1 MPPKTMR
8 AVVLKGD
15 FKVQLL
21 LRPGEHNANAA
32 IKVAVEDRP
41 YPQLQQPT
49 DAILKVSSTALCG
62 SDLHFYRGHLK
73 CPPDFICGHE
83 FVGEIVEKGESVKS
97 FEIGDK
103 VRNATYPSITADD
116 EREGREWMKR

>member
-15 FKVQLL
+15 FKT
-21 LRPGEHNANAA
+21 

-41 YPQLQQPT
+41 YPQLREPT
-49 DAILKVSSTALCG
+49 DAILKVTSTALCG

-83 FVGEIVEKGESVKS
+83 FVGEIVEKGEGVKS
-97 FEIGDK
+97 FEVGDQ
-103 VRNATYPSITADD
+103 VSD
-116 EREGREWMKR
+116 GG